1 MNLEEQM
8 AAEDEGEADDED
20 GEAPEDDP
28 GGEEAKA
35 GRHPTVRI
43 KISSVDLELFLIYH
57 CRQADAN

>member
-1 MNLEEQM
+1 M
-8 AAEDEGEADDED
+8 AAEDEGEVDDED